1 MENVAFGQRGDVNS
15 ARGGLHYLLS
25 RPTYGGIAEPRRA
38 HRGLQPEVD
47 LDGQRFADGGNL
59 GEHPATQ
66 SGCTHAESDRLQRG
80 VYCGS
85 TAYKP
90 TVGVDIYCR
99 VS

>member
-1 MENVAFGQRGDVNS
+1 MWPVLLGLPALTSTVVRGQVGLQLLALLCGLGACLLRGQRGDVNS

-59 GEHPATQ
+59 G
-66 SGCTHAESDRLQRG
+66 RR
-80 VYCGS
+80 
-85 TAYKP
+85 
-90 TVGVDIYCR
+90 
-99 VS
+99 